1 MKLNTAKYLI
11 KEGAKNAFRNKLM
24 SLASISIIIA
34 SLLVF
39 GVFYVIIY
47 DLNINTR
54 LLKEQPHVIVWAD
67 ENLADYEVD
76 LIADYLD
83 ENEHVESYEFLSRE
97 YAYEQVKEILG
108 ENADILEGFDEGDF
122 LRPGFM
128 VELKDPENSSTFV
141 QEISKVY
148 GVAKVEYSQ
157 KWIGFIMSVGKW
169 VRGISIILIAVF
181 FIVAVFIISNTV
193 KLTVYARKNE
203 ISIMK
208 YIGAADWFIRWPFVI
223 EGIIIGVIGS
233 IVAYVGTCYA
243 YKALVEYLNANIVN
257 FGTDLLKLATV
268 QEIAL
273 GLAFFY
279 SILGML
285 VGALG
290 SVMSMRKYLKV

>member
-169 VRGISIILIAVF
+169 VRGISIILISVF

-290 SVMSMRKYLKV
+290 SAMSMRKYLKV

>member
-1 MKLNTAKYLI
+1 MKLHTASYLI
-11 KEGAKNAFRNKLM
+11 KEGAKNVFRNKLM
-24 SLASISIIIA
+24 SLASISIIIV

-54 LLKEQPHVIVWAD
+54 LLKEQPHVVVWAD

-76 LIADYLD
+76 LIADYL
-83 ENEHVESYEFLSRE
+83 NGNAHVAGYEFLSKE
-97 YAYEQVKEILG
+97 YALEQVKEILG
-108 ENADILEGFDEGDF
+108 ENADILEGFGEGDF

-128 VELKDPENSSTFV
+128 VELQDPENSSTFV

-157 KWIGFIMSVGKW
+157 KWIGFIISVGKW
-169 VRGISIILIAVF
+169 VQGISVILIAVF
-181 FIVAVFIISNTV
+181 FLVAVFIISNTV
-193 KLTVYARKNE
+193 KLTVFARKHE

-223 EGIIIGVIGS
+223 EGIVIGVIGS
-233 IVAYVGTCYA
+233 AVAYVGTCYA
-243 YKALVEYLNANIVN
+243 YKELYEYLNANIVN

-285 VGALG
+285 VGAMG
-290 SVMSMRKYLKV
+290 SILSMRKYLKV

>member
-1 MKLNTAKYLI
+1 MKLHTASYLI
-11 KEGAKNAFRNKLM
+11 KEGAKNVFRNKLM
-24 SLASISIIIA
+24 SLASISIIIV

-54 LLKEQPHVIVWAD
+54 LLKEQPHVVVWAD

-76 LIADYLD
+76 LIADYL
-83 ENEHVESYEFLSRE
+83 NGNAHVAGYEFLSKE
-97 YAYEQVKEILG
+97 YALEQVKEILG
-108 ENADILEGFDEGDF
+108 ENADILEGFGEGDF

-128 VELKDPENSSTFV
+128 VELQDPENSSTFV

-157 KWIGFIMSVGKW
+157 KWIGFIISVGKW
-169 VRGISIILIAVF
+169 VQGISVILIAVF
-181 FIVAVFIISNTV
+181 FLVAVFIISNTV
-193 KLTVYARKNE
+193 KLTVFARKHE

-223 EGIIIGVIGS
+223 EGIVIGVIGS
-233 IVAYVGTCYA
+233 AVAYVGTCYA
-243 YKALVEYLNANIVN
+243 YKELYEYLNANIVN

-290 SVMSMRKYLKV
+290 SILSMRKYLKV

>member
-169 VRGISIILIAVF
+169 VQGISIILIAVF

-290 SVMSMRKYLKV
+290 SAMSMRKYLKV

>member
-1 MKLNTAKYLI
+1 MKLHTAANLI
-11 KEGAKNAFRNKLM
+11 KEGAKNVFRNKLM
-24 SLASISIIIA
+24 SLASVSIIIV

-47 DLNINTR
+47 NLNINTR

-83 ENEHVESYEFLSRE
+83 ENTHVKSYEFLSRE
-97 YAYEQVKEILG
+97 YALGQVKEILG
-108 ENADILEGFDEGDF
+108 DNADILEGFGEGDF

-128 VELKDPENSSTFV
+128 VELKDPENSSVFV
-141 QEISKVY
+141 QEVSKVF

-157 KWIGFIMSVGKW
+157 KWIGFILSVGKW
-169 VRGISIILIAVF
+169 VQGISVILIAVF
-181 FIVAVFIISNTV
+181 FIVAILIISNTV
-193 KLTVYARKNE
+193 KLTVYARKSE

-208 YIGAADWFIRWPFVI
+208 YIGAADWFIRWPFII

-233 IVAYVGTCYA
+233 AAAFIGTSYA
-243 YKALVEYLNANIVN
+243 YKALLEYMNANMVN
-257 FGTDLLKLATV
+257 FGTDLLKLASV

-290 SVMSMRKYLKV
+290 SALSMRKYLKV